1 MIPKSGHRFPACAKP
16 WHRFVV
22 LFDASAG
29 QRVRPEVAGPMTSSA
44 RSEKIMLSQKAKAK
58 WLNVRSFRFGVG
70 LTRSADLFN
79 PKARILAD
87 HWR

>member
-1 MIPKSGHRFPACAKP
+1 MTPKSGPPFPACAKP

-29 QRVRPEVAGPMTSSA
+29 EG

-58 WLNVRSFRFGVG
+58 WQLNVRSFRFGVG
-70 LTRSADLFN
+70 LTRCADLFN

>member
-1 MIPKSGHRFPACAKP
+1 MKAGKPEHDPEKWTPVSRLREAPASV
-16 WHRFVV
+16 RRS
-22 LFDASAG
+22 FDASAG
-29 QRVRPEVAGPMTSSA
+29 DG

-58 WLNVRSFRFGVG
+58 WRLNVRSFRFGVG
-70 LTRSADLFN
+70 LTRCADLFN